1 MIKLPDI
8 RLLGLCFWLCII
20 QVEAQPKKLSIEES
34 YQLARKNYPVIR
46 QRELISKAKDYS
58 IQNAEKGYLPQI
70 SVLGQA
76 TYQSAVT
83 EFRLPV
89 SLPGVEFPTI
99 SKDQYKVYAEV
110 NQSIY
115 DGGAI
120 RTQMQMHEMNA
131 VVEDEK
137 LEVELYK
144 LNERINQI
152 FFGILMLDEQIKQN
166 ALLKNDIEL
175 GISKIQALISNG
187 TAFKSNG
194 YTLQAELLKTEQ
206 RTTELESNRRAYLDM
221 LGLFINEN
229 LDDATVIVKPAASA
243 VPAQINRPELRLYD
257 YQTQSLDIQN
267 RLLNVRNKPKLNFFF
282 QGGAGR
288 PALNILNNGF
298 NPYYITGIRLNWALS
313 GLYTLKNDRA
323 LIANNRQS
331 IQVQRGTFLYNTN
344 LILKQQN
351 TDVTRLQ
358 KLLATDDDI
367 IALRDNIKTTAAAQL
382 ENGVI
387 NTNDYLREVNAGD
400 QARLSKI
407 VHEIQLLTSQFN
419 LQTTL
424 GRSLE

>member
-20 QVEAQPKKLSIEES
+20 QVKAQPKTRTIEES
-34 YQLARKNYPVIR
+34 YMLTRKNYPVIR

-70 SVLGQA
+70 SILGQA

-83 EFRLPV
+83 EFKLPV

-120 RTQMQMHEMNA
+120 RTQKQAHEMNA
-131 VVEDEK
+131 VVEDQK

-166 ALLKNDIEL
+166 ALLKKDIEL
-175 GISKIQALISNG
+175 GISKVQALISNG

-194 YTLQAELLKTEQ
+194 YTLQAELLKTDQ
-206 RTTELESNRRAYLDM
+206 RATELTANRRAYLDM

-229 LDDATVIVKPAASA
+229 LDDATVIVKPAGSTASD
-243 VPAQINRPELRLYD
+243 QINRPELRLYD
-257 YQTQSLDIQN
+257 YQNQSLDIQN

-298 NPYYITGIRLNWALS
+298 DPYYITGIRLNWSLS
-313 GLYTLKNDRA
+313 GLYTLKNDRE
-323 LIANNRQS
+323 LISNNRQS
-331 IQVQRGTFLYNTN
+331 IQIQRETFSYNTN

-351 TDVTRLQ
+351 ADVTRLQ
-358 KLLATDDDI
+358 RLLATDDDI

-400 QARLSKI
+400 QARLNKI
-407 VHEIQLLTSQFN
+407 VHEIQLLTSQYN
-419 LQTTL
+419 LQATL
-424 GRSLE
+424 GRPLE

>member
-8 RLLGLCFWLCII
+8 RLLGLCFWICII
-20 QVEAQPKKLSIEES
+20 QVEAQPKTLTIEES
-34 YQLARKNYPVIR
+34 YMLARKNYPVIR

-70 SVLGQA
+70 SILGQA

-120 RTQMQMHEMNA
+120 RTQKQSHEMNA
-131 VVEDEK
+131 VVEDQK

-166 ALLKNDIEL
+166 ALLKKDIEL
-175 GISKIQALISNG
+175 GISKVQALITNG
-187 TAFKSNG
+187 TAFKRNG
-194 YTLQAELLKTEQ
+194 YTLQAELLKTDQ
-206 RTTELESNRRAYLDM
+206 RATELTSNRRAYLEI

-229 LDDATVIVKPAASA
+229 LDDATVIVKPAETA
-243 VPAQINRPELRLYD
+243 VSAQINRPELRLYE
-257 YQTQSLDIQN
+257 YQNQSLDIQN

-298 NPYYITGIRLNWALS
+298 DPYYITGIRLNWSLS

-323 LIANNRQS
+323 LISNNRQS
-331 IQVQRGTFLYNTN
+331 IQIQRETFIYNTN

-351 TDVTRLQ
+351 TDVVRLQ
-358 KLLATDDDI
+358 KLLAIDDDI

-387 NTNDYLREVNAGD
+387 NSNDYLREVNAGD
-400 QARLSKI
+400 QARLNKI
-407 VHEIQLLTSQFN
+407 VHEIQLLTSQYN

-424 GRSLE
+424 GRPLE

>member
-20 QVEAQPKKLSIEES
+20 QVEAQPKTLSIEES

-46 QRELISKAKDYS
+46 QRELIRKAKDYS

-120 RTQMQMHEMNA
+120 RTQKQMHEMNA

-166 ALLKNDIEL
+166 ALLKKDIEL
-175 GISKIQALISNG
+175 GISKVQALISNG

-229 LDDATVIVKPAASA
+229 LDDATVIVKPAASG
-243 VPAQINRPELRLYD
+243 VPVQINRPELRLYD

-298 NPYYITGIRLNWALS
+298 DPYYITGVRLNWALS

-331 IQVQRGTFLYNTN
+331 IQVQRETFLYNTN

-407 VHEIQLLTSQFN
+407 VHEIQLLTSQYN

>member
-20 QVEAQPKKLSIEES
+20 QVEAQPKTLSIEES

-120 RTQMQMHEMNA
+120 RTQKQMHEMNA

-166 ALLKNDIEL
+166 ALLKKDIEL
-175 GISKIQALISNG
+175 GISKVQALISNG

-298 NPYYITGIRLNWALS
+298 DPYYITGIRLNLALS

-323 LIANNRQS
+323 LIANSRQS
-331 IQVQRGTFLYNTN
+331 IQVQRETFLYNTN

-367 IALRDNIKTTAAAQL
+367 IAFRDNIKTTAAAQL

-407 VHEIQLLTSQFN
+407 VHEIQLLTSQYN

>member
-8 RLLGLCFWLCII
+8 RLLGLCFWLCIL
-20 QVEAQPKKLSIEES
+20 QVGAQPKTLTIEES
-34 YQLARKNYPVIR
+34 YMLARKNYPIIR
-46 QRELISKAKDYS
+46 QRALISKAMDYS

-70 SVLGQA
+70 SILGQA

-89 SLPGVEFPTI
+89 SQPGVEFPTI

-120 RTQMQMHEMNA
+120 RMEKQSREMNA
-131 VVEDEK
+131 VVEDQK

-152 FFGILMLDEQIKQN
+152 FFGILMLDEQIEQN
-166 ALLKNDIEL
+166 ALLKKDIEL
-175 GISKIQALISNG
+175 GISKVQALISNG

-194 YTLQAELLKTEQ
+194 YALQAELLKTEQ
-206 RTTELESNRRAYLDM
+206 RNTELTSNRRAYLDM

-229 LDDATVIVKPAASA
+229 LDDLTVIVKPGA
-243 VPAQINRPELRLYD
+243 VNTSVQINRPELRLYD
-257 YQTQSLDIQN
+257 YQNQSLDIQN
-267 RLLNVRNKPKLNFFF
+267 RLLNVRNKPKLNFFL

-298 NPYYITGIRLNWALS
+298 DPYYITGIRLNWSLS

-323 LIANNRQS
+323 LISNNRQS
-331 IQVQRGTFLYNTN
+331 IQIQRDTFLYNTN

-351 TDVTRLQ
+351 TDVAKLQ

-400 QARLSKI
+400 QARLNKI
-407 VHEIQLLTSQFN
+407 VHGIQLLTSQYN

-424 GRSLE
+424 GRPLE

>member
-1 MIKLPDI
+1 MIILPDI
-8 RLLGLCFWLCII
+8 RLLGLCFWICII
-20 QVEAQPKKLSIEES
+20 QAEAQPRTLTIEES
-34 YQLARKNYPVIR
+34 YALARKNYPLIR

-58 IQNAEKGYLPQI
+58 IQNAEKGYWPQI
-70 SVLGQA
+70 SISGQA

-89 SLPGVEFPTI
+89 SVPGVEFPTI
-99 SKDQYKVYAEV
+99 SKDQYKAYAEV

-120 RTQMQMHEMNA
+120 RTQKQAHEMNA
-131 VVEDEK
+131 AVEEQK

-152 FFGILMLDEQIKQN
+152 FFGVLMLDEQIKQN
-166 ALLKNDIEL
+166 TLLKKDIEL
-175 GISKIQALISNG
+175 GIRKVQALISNG

-194 YTLQAELLKTEQ
+194 YPLQAELLKTDQ
-206 RTTELESNRRAYLDM
+206 RATELLSNRRAYLDI

-229 LDDATVIVKPAASA
+229 LDEATVIVKPAQVNASL
-243 VPAQINRPELRLYD
+243 PISRPELRLYD
-257 YQTQSLDIQN
+257 YQNQNLDVQN
-267 RLLNVRNKPKLNFFF
+267 QLLNVRNKPKLNLFV

-298 NPYYITGIRLNWALS
+298 DPYYITGVRLNWSLS
-313 GLYTLKNDRA
+313 GFYTLKNERA
-323 LIANNRQS
+323 LIGNNRQS
-331 IQVQRGTFLYNTN
+331 IQVQRETFLYNTN
-344 LILKQQN
+344 LIVKQQN
-351 TDVTRLQ
+351 ADIIRLQ

-367 IALRDNIKTTAAAQL
+367 IALRENIKNTAAAQL

-387 NTNDYLREVNAGD
+387 NTNDFLREVNAGD

-407 VHEIQLLTSQFN
+407 IHEIQLLTSQYN

-424 GRSLE
+424 GRPLE